1 MEYRA
6 ENSDILQAS
15 LILICI
21 WDIGISANNQ
31 DLCLIRFYSDL
42 ILSYLETMLHQTIQ
56 KIFWVLFRVF
66 FLNSLMS
73 YLCLYTEKG
82 GKESC
87 NSDCCK
93 ILGGEVSVESLQLVE
108 GQHDTQKVD
117 QDPEGIQNIMTIWTL
132 SVIIQLRYQR

>member
-1 MEYRA
+1 M
-6 ENSDILQAS
+6 
-15 LILICI
+15 
-21 WDIGISANNQ
+21 
-31 DLCLIRFYSDL
+31 
-42 ILSYLETMLHQTIQ
+42 
-56 KIFWVLFRVF
+56 
-66 FLNSLMS
+66 MS

-93 ILGGEVSVESLQLVE
+93 ILGGEVPVESLELVE

-132 SVIIQLRYQR
+132 SAIIQLRYQR